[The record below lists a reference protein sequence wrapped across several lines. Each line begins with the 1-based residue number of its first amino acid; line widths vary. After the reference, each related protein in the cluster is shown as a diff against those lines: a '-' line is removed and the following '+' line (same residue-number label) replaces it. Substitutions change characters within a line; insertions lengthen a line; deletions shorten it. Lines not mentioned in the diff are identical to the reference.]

1 MNAYELADDVK
12 NISNTIEALEWVQ
25 KASPLLRQQAGRIAE
40 LEKKCKWYDA
50 TYRLPTDQ
58 QSAELV
64 GVVIEVEETYGHTFK
79 KRKSKVVQWSVD
91 VDIGTPLY
99 TTPQIKE
106 LSDDEIDDIESM
118 CSVNEQGRINGR
130 EFARAILK
138 KASEK

>member
-1 MNAYELADDVK
+1 MNKE
-12 NISNTIEALEWVQ
+12 
-25 KASPLLRQQAGRIAE
+25 P
-40 LEKKCKWYDA
+40 
-50 TYRLPTDQ
+50 
-58 QSAELV
+58 V

-106 LSDDEIDDIESM
+106 LSDEQIIEIRQNTKASNTNNWADTLS
-118 CSVNEQGRINGR
+118 
-130 EFARAILK
+130 FARAILK